1 MSSYGNQSANQLTGF
16 YMRRTLA
23 VRGLRKHSSCWKQS
37 LRNDCVHMRM
47 CACMMHICGT
57 VGTLLPIIVWWSAFC
72 NYLVFRYCIFDSNK
86 MAILIFEKKES
97 CHFTISIIDVIHL
110 NSNLSVIHDSQNF
123 ILKV

>member
-1 MSSYGNQSANQLTGF
+1 
-16 YMRRTLA
+16 
-23 VRGLRKHSSCWKQS
+23 
-37 LRNDCVHMRM
+37 
-47 CACMMHICGT
+47 
-57 VGTLLPIIVWWSAFC
+57 
-72 NYLVFRYCIFDSNK
+72 